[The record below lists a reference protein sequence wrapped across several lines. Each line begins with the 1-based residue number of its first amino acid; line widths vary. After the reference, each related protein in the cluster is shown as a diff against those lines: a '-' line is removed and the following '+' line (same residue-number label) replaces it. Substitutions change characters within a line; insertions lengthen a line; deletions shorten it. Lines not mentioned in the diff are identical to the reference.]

1 MFPPNGARL
10 ELARTNGETDPV
22 PLKISGGSG
31 VLTVMVNGVPL
42 PSEGSKRTLFFAP
55 DGPGFLRLTVTDAKG
70 AADSVTVR
78 VQ

>member
-1 MFPPNGARL
+1 MFPPNGARI

-22 PLKISGGSG
+22 PLKISGGTG
-31 VLTVMVNGVPL
+31 QITVLVNGVPL
-42 PSEGSKRTLFFAP
+42 PASNGQRTLFFAP